1 MVSARERKSAFTN
14 WSSGMLTVGTS
25 LSIILLLNNATNKM
39 LLETYPC
46 ATFFW
51 QTDHV
56 CMQARSHNEANEA
69 VASPKISKKKFAS
82 DEKFIIFFSPSI
94 NLIRVVWC

>member
-1 MVSARERKSAFTN
+1 MFQKQIVEI
-14 WSSGMLTVGTS
+14 S
-25 LSIILLLNNATNKM
+25 LL
-39 LLETYPC
+39 
-46 ATFFW
+46 
-51 QTDHV
+51 
-56 CMQARSHNEANEA
+56 QARSHNEANEA